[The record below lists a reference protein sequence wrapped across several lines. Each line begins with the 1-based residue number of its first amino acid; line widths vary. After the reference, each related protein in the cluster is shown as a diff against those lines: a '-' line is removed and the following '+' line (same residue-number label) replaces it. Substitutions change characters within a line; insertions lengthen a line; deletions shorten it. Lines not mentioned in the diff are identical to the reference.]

1 MKIRCGI
8 IGLGRIGCGFDDI
21 DDGKVKTHTRAYLK
35 NTDTELVAFCDIDKT
50 KLQKYGR
57 KYHVK
62 ALFTD
67 YKELFRK
74 TELDLVSICTHADS
88 HLDIIKEA
96 AKNNIKGIF
105 LEKPISDNLKDAAK
119 IIQLCNKKNI
129 KLQIDHQRRFSE
141 FYMQVKNIV
150 ARNIG
155 DVKTCNIFYGAGILN
170 TGTHIIDIA
179 RFFFGDIQEV
189 SGTTSNYK
197 LTFNDFNING
207 VIKFKNGCVCN
218 LHALDYSVYRI
229 LELDII
235 GKNGRLRLDIAK
247 NKAELYLVDSRRK
260 LVYDELEKKEI
271 NNKEIKEY
279 ILSGLENLILA
290 VKSDKN
296 TLCTGLDGYK
306 SLEGV
311 LGLVKSMKGGGKIL
325 QYPLKQHV

>member
-1 MKIRCGI
+1 MKIRCGV

-21 DDGKVKTHTRAYLK
+21 DDGKVKTHTGAYLK

-62 ALFTD
+62 SLFTD
-67 YKELFRK
+67 YKELFKK

-96 AKNNIKGIF
+96 AKNNVKGIF

-119 IIQLCNKKNI
+119 IIQICNKKNI

-141 FYMQVKNIV
+141 FYIQVKNLV
-150 ARNIG
+150 AKNIG

-170 TGTHIIDIA
+170 TGTHVIDVA

-189 SGTTSNYK
+189 SGTASNYR
-197 LTFNDFNING
+197 LTNDFNING
-207 VIKFKNGCVCN
+207 IIKFKNGCVCN
-218 LHALDYSVYRI
+218 LQALDYSIYRI
-229 LELDII
+229 LELDMI

-247 NKAELYLVDSRRK
+247 NKAESYLVDSGKK
-260 LVYDELEKKEI
+260 LVYVELEKKEI
-271 NNKEIKEY
+271 INKETKEY

-296 TLCTGLDGYK
+296 TLCTGSDGYK

-311 LGLVKSMKGGGKIL
+311 LGLVKSMKAGGKIL

>member
-1 MKIRCGI
+1 MKIRCGV

-21 DDGKVKTHTRAYLK
+21 DDGKVKTHTGAYLK

-62 ALFTD
+62 SLFTD
-67 YKELFRK
+67 YKELFKK

-96 AKNNIKGIF
+96 AKNNVKGIF

-119 IIQLCNKKNI
+119 IIQICNKKNI

-141 FYMQVKNIV
+141 FYIQVKNLV
-150 ARNIG
+150 AKNIG

-170 TGTHIIDIA
+170 TGTHVIDVA

-189 SGTTSNYK
+189 SGTASNYR
-197 LTFNDFNING
+197 LTNDFNING
-207 VIKFKNGCVCN
+207 IIKFKNGCVCN
-218 LHALDYSVYRI
+218 LQALDYSIYRI
-229 LELDII
+229 LELDMI

-247 NKAELYLVDSRRK
+247 NKAESYLVDSGKK
-260 LVYDELEKKEI
+260 LVYVELEKKEI
-271 NNKEIKEY
+271 INKETKEY

-306 SLEGV
+306 SLEGA
-311 LGLVKSMKGGGKIL
+311 LGLVKSMKNGGKIL
-325 QYPLKQHV
+325 QFPLKQHV